1 MTDNKKINLKA
12 EVRKIHGRKVKQLR
26 RQGIIPA
33 NLYGKKIKSKS
44 IQINEKEFA
53 KVFDQAGETSIIYLH
68 MGSSKTPHA
77 VLINNI
83 HLHPVSD
90 KYLHI
95 DFRQVDLTQKVKV
108 SVPVEFKG
116 ESPAVA
122 EGAVLVQQFNE
133 LEVEALPANLP
144 EAIIFDLSQLKAIGD
159 SLKLSD
165 AQGAKD
171 IDFELEDDTV
181 IALVQEAKEEEPLP
195 TPEEEET
202 VEGEETT
209 EGEQAPSEESDQ
221 AKSEEKPASS
231 DSDKTS
237 PKEEK

>member
-1 MTDNKKINLKA
+1 MTDKKITLKA
-12 EVRKIHGRKVKQLR
+12 ETRKIHGRKVKQLR

-33 NLYGKKIKSKS
+33 NLYGKKVKSKS
-44 IQINEKEFA
+44 IQINEKEFK
-53 KVFDQAGETSIIYLH
+53 KVFDQAGETSIVYLQI
-68 MGSSKTPHA
+68 GSSKTPHA

-90 KYLHI
+90 TYLHI

-116 ESPAVA
+116 ESSAIT

-133 LEVEALPANLP
+133 LEVEALPTNLP
-144 EAIIFDLSQLKAIGD
+144 EAIIFDLSQLKSVGD

-202 VEGEETT
+202 A
-209 EGEQAPSEESDQ
+209 EGEQAPEGEEATSEESTED
-221 AKSEEKPASS
+221 KSAEKSASPESDKPA
-231 DSDKTS
+231 
-237 PKEEK
+237 KEEK